1 MLNTEYFICSLPEEP
16 YLLGEDYPALF
27 QVWDNEEDNIYDTLI
42 E

>member
-1 MLNTEYFICSLPEEP
+1 MPEIKYFICSLPEEP

-27 QVWDNEEDNIYDTLI
+27 QVWDNEEDEVYDTLT